1 MSHFNSAFRKS
12 FLGTKATQTTS
23 AGVRKSVNEGF
34 LTEAG
39 VHSRYLSSTAA
50 PYALGV
56 GTFGFFNKDTYLS
69 VVVGGAEVTAAAPLV
84 LASSAILPKDKIGP
98 FHGGY
103 NESNKSKVINP
114 RYISK
119 FVKMTAAA
127 PEQAIVHVGN
137 TNLNEITVSSFTAGV
152 GLSNGTFLNLP
163 VTGGAGT
170 GITVDLV
177 VAGGV
182 VTSAKINNNGAN
194 YVTGNILTIPANPAA
209 GFTVGTAPTVTIAE
223 PAVCSFDFMCGETYN
238 LAVEL
243 SGAPILKLL
252 NHKAYKTY
260 AANTGCC
267 TAAGVVN
274 VDSTL
279 VMIDWANQIINDPI
293 VKDFVRPIVYN
304 QYQQPLFATAAEAV
318 AAGYITPL
326 TTPGAEAGSAYVW
339 SNYGATG
346 ATAATLSPGYVA
358 GKVAGIRLV
367 GAYVETS
374 FGNCSFQLEDGFEK
388 EIVNLNVSLTDLTGN
403 PCEFSKLCITA
414 ETKGFQGQGFGE
426 SVLRDIIFDES
437 YLQNQFHADSRLRE
451 INQGDQYLAITALNN
466 GTLKPIRQASF
477 TRYVILHTTPR
488 TNNPSSVYDNDQYA
502 LNIYVPAT
510 TATAFE
516 TFMNTWL
523 TNAKQAVSLET
534 YGHTAF
540 VAKAI

>member
-12 FLGTKATQTTS
+12 FLGTKVTQTTS

-39 VHSRYLSSTAA
+39 VHSRYLSSTGA

-56 GTFGFFNKDTYLS
+56 GTFGFFNKDNYLS
-69 VVVGGAEVTAAAPLV
+69 VVAGGPEVTAAAPLV
-84 LASSAILPKDKIGP
+84 LAASAILPKDKIGP

-137 TNLNEITVSSFTAGV
+137 TNLNAITAASFTVGAGI
-152 GLSNGTFLNLP
+152 SNGTFLNLP
-163 VTGGAGT
+163 VTGGTGT
-170 GITVDLV
+170 LLTVDLV
-177 VAGGV
+177 VAAGV
-182 VTSAKINNNGAN
+182 VTSVKINSNGKSYTN
-194 YVTGNILTIPANPAA
+194 GDVLTVPANA
-209 GFTVGTAPTVTIAE
+209 GASFTVGTAPTITIAE

-243 SGAPILKLL
+243 FGAPILKLL

-267 TAAGVVN
+267 TSAGVTN

-279 VMIDWANQIINDPI
+279 VMIDWANQIIGDPI
-293 VKDFVRPIVYN
+293 VNAFVRPIVYN
-304 QYQQPLFATAAEAV
+304 QFQQPLFATAAEAV
-318 AAGYITPL
+318 LAGYPATQI
-326 TTPGAEAGSAYVW
+326 W
-339 SNYGATG
+339 SNYGKAG
-346 ATAATLSPGYVA
+346 AVGAAVSPGYVA

-367 GAYVETS
+367 GAYVETK
-374 FGNCSFQLEDGFEK
+374 FGNCSFQIEDNFEK
-388 EIVNLNVSLTDLTGN
+388 EIVNINVSLTDLTGN
-403 PCEFSKLCITA
+403 PCEFSKLCITTEA
-414 ETKGFQGQGFGE
+414 KGYQGQGFGE

-437 YLQNQFHADSRLRE
+437 YLQNQFHADQRLRE
-451 INQGDQYLAITALNN
+451 INQGDQYLAITALN
-466 GTLKPIRQASF
+466 GGVVKPIREASF

-502 LNIYVPAT
+502 LNIYVPAA